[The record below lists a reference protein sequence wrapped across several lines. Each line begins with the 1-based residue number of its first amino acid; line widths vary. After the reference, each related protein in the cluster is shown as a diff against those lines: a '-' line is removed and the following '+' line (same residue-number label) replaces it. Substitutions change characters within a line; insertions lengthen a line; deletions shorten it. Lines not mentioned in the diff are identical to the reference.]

1 VSISPS
7 KAKELKVA
15 AGDVIL
21 VVGRRRRATYAFVD
35 VQKSK
40 KEICSMPENMAK
52 NLRLRNTD
60 KLKVIPLGLQEDESR
75 HGDMI
80 LLKHAAPP
88 KVASVTFSPIEDSLN
103 SLAAREGGDGL
114 GDDEIMERFV
124 TPYLNLDE
132 SIALV
137 KKDSVVTITD
147 DNGKHLDFIVT
158 HIELEDASAMPD
170 AEGTFQI
177 NTIIFSSIIWRLLFK
192 CCR

>member
-1 VSISPS
+1 MSISPS
-7 KAKELKVA
+7 KAKELKVS

-21 VVGRRRRATYAFVD
+21 VVGRRRRATYAYVD

-40 KEICSMPENMAK
+40 KEICSIPENMAK

-80 LLKHAAPP
+80 LLKYAAPP
-88 KVASVTFSPIEDSLN
+88 KVASITFSPIEDSLN

-124 TPYLNLDE
+124 TPYLNLED
-132 SIALV
+132 STALV

-147 DNGKHLDFIVT
+147 DNGKKLEFMVT
-158 HIELEDASAMPD
+158 HVELEDASAMPD
-170 AEGTFQI
+170 AEGTLLI
-177 NTIIFSSIIWRLLFK
+177 NSILILYQLALTDRM
-192 CCR
+192 